1 MSKFIIEDV
10 VFCRWIS
17 SVLGCQ
23 KALFTD
29 ALQVIGMMRFTF
41 LSLKLSPFVTVII
54 ILNFKCYTIY

>member
-10 VFCRWIS
+10 VFCRRIS

-29 ALQVIGMMRFTF
+29 ALQVIEMMRFTF
-41 LSLKLSPFVTVII
+41 LKVISLCHC
-54 ILNFKCYTIY
+54 NYYFKF

>member
-17 SVLGCQ
+17 SVLGWQ

-41 LSLKLSPFVTVII
+41 LNLKLSPFVTVII